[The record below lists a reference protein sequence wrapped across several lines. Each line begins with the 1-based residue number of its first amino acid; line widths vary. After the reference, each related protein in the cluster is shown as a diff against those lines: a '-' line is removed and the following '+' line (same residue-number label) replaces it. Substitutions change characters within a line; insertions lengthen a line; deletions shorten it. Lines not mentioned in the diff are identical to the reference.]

1 MNEVDNVAQLTRNMI
16 DIRSSCSNIDIAAAT
31 YRIWLRIY
39 HTLDNLYNGL
49 LEDIPIITQLLS
61 IRAPPN
67 TRFIDPTGVRM
78 PKRASIGSAALV
90 GLTGV

>member
-16 DIRSSCSNIDIAAAT
+16 DIRSSCSNIDITAAT

-39 HTLDNLYNGL
+39 HTLDNLGL

-78 PKRASIGSAALV
+78 PKRTSIGSAALV